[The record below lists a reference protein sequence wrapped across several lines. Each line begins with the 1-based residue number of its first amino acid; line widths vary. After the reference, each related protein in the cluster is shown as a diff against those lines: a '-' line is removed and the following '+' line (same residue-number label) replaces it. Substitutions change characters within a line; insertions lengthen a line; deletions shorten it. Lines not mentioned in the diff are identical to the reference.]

1 MTVLAVVVGG
11 LVVLFV
17 GMQLAVVARARA
29 MKGKAL
35 PPVPGPLGDR
45 LTKAGRGLIYF
56 FSPGCAAC
64 RPLTP
69 KLQAME
75 RANPLVHAVDV
86 SHHMEIA
93 RALNVMGTPSLVE
106 IEGGTIVGYHIGAP
120 PPGLL
125 ERWAR

>member
-1 MTVLAVVVGG
+1 MTTLAVAVGG
-11 LVVLFV
+11 ILTLFI
-17 GMQLAVVARARA
+17 GLQLAVFLRARA

-35 PPVPGPLGDR
+35 PPVPGPLGER
-45 LTKAGRGLIYF
+45 LAKAGRGLIYF

-69 KLQAME
+69 KLQAMS
-75 RANPLVHAVDV
+75 RANPRVHVVDV

-93 RALNVMGTPSLVE
+93 RALRVMGTPSLVE
-106 IEGGTIVGYHIGAP
+106 IEGGKIVGYHVGAP

-125 ERWAR
+125 ERWAQ

>member
-1 MTVLAVVVGG
+1 MSALAMAVGG
-11 LVVLFV
+11 VVALFALL
-17 GMQLAVVARARA
+17 QLAVYLRARA

-35 PPVPGPLGDR
+35 PPVPGPLGER
-45 LTKAGRGLIYF
+45 LAKAGRGLIYF

-69 KLQAME
+69 KLMAMSK
-75 RANPLVHAVDV
+75 ANPRVHVVDV

-93 RALNVMGTPSLVE
+93 QALKVMGTPSLVE
-106 IEGGTIVGYHIGAP
+106 IEGGKIVGYHVGAP

-125 ERWAR
+125 ERWAQ